1 MWKWSKPNSTKPKG
15 QSNKNTEITLKTTHR
30 KKKHFKEPTRAAAID
45 GAIRE
50 IETQSR
56 SFLFQ
61 VEKMKKKTYHLLL
74 CTIIDTEVYM
84 KILNIYIFKH
94 VEA

>member
-1 MWKWSKPNSTKPKG
+1 MEQTKF
-15 QSNKNTEITLKTTHR
+15 NKNQKAKATKTQKLHLKLPTEKEN
-30 KKKHFKEPTRAAAID
+30 FKEPTRAAEAATID

-50 IETQSR
+50 VEKQLR

-61 VEKMKKKTYHLLL
+61 VEKMMKKTYHLLL
-74 CTIIDTEVYM
+74 CTIIDTKVYM
-84 KILNIYIFKH
+84 KILNIYIFKL

>member
-1 MWKWSKPNSTKPKG
+1 MEETKI
-15 QSNKNTEITLKTTHR
+15 NKNQKAKATKTQKLHLKLPTE
-30 KKKHFKEPTRAAAID
+30 KHFKEPTRAAEEAAID

-50 IETQSR
+50 IEKQSR

-74 CTIIDTEVYM
+74 CTIIDTKVYM
-84 KILNIYIFKH
+84 KILNIYIFKL

>member
-1 MWKWSKPNSTKPKG
+1 MWKWSKPKSTNQKAKATKTQKLHLKLP
-15 QSNKNTEITLKTTHR
+15 TE
-30 KKKHFKEPTRAAAID
+30 KHFKEPTKAAAIN
-45 GAIRE
+45 GAISE
-50 IETQSR
+50 KQSR

-74 CTIIDTEVYM
+74 CTIIDTKVYM
-84 KILNIYIFKH
+84 KILNIYIFKL

>member
-1 MWKWSKPNSTKPKG
+1 MEQTKI
-15 QSNKNTEITLKTTHR
+15 NKNQKAKATKTQKLHLKLPTE
-30 KKKHFKEPTRAAAID
+30 KKIHFKEPTRAAAID

-50 IETQSR
+50 IEKQSR

-74 CTIIDTEVYM
+74 CTIIDTKVYM
-84 KILNIYIFKH
+84 KILNIYIFKP

>member
-1 MWKWSKPNSTKPKG
+1 MEETKI
-15 QSNKNTEITLKTTHR
+15 NKNQKAKATKTQKLHLKLPTE
-30 KKKHFKEPTRAAAID
+30 KHFKEPTRAAAID

-50 IETQSR
+50 IEKQSR

-61 VEKMKKKTYHLLL
+61 VEKMMKKTYHLLL
-74 CTIIDTEVYM
+74 CTIIDTKVYM
-84 KILNIYIFKH
+84 KILNIYIFKL

>member
-1 MWKWSKPNSTKPKG
+1 MEETKI
-15 QSNKNTEITLKTTHR
+15 NKNQKAKATKTQKLHLKLPTE
-30 KKKHFKEPTRAAAID
+30 KHFKEPTKAAAIN

-50 IETQSR
+50 KQSR

-61 VEKMKKKTYHLLL
+61 VEKMMKKTYHLLL
-74 CTIIDTEVYM
+74 CTIIDTKVYM

-94 VEA
+94 VDA

>member
-1 MWKWSKPNSTKPKG
+1 MEQTKINKNQKPKATKT
-15 QSNKNTEITLKTTHR
+15 QKLHLKLPTEN
-30 KKKHFKEPTRAAAID
+30 HFKEPTRAAAID

-50 IETQSR
+50 IEKQSR

-74 CTIIDTEVYM
+74 CTIIDTKVYM
-84 KILNIYIFKH
+84 KILNIYIFKL

>member
-1 MWKWSKPNSTKPKG
+1 MEQTKF
-15 QSNKNTEITLKTTHR
+15 NKNQKAKATKTQKLHLKLPTEKEN
-30 KKKHFKEPTRAAAID
+30 FKEPTRAAAID
-45 GAIRE
+45 GAIRKK
-50 IETQSR
+50 QSR

-74 CTIIDTEVYM
+74 CTIIDTEVYI
-84 KILNIYIFKH
+84 KILNIYIFKL

>member
-1 MWKWSKPNSTKPKG
+1 MEQTKI
-15 QSNKNTEITLKTTHR
+15 NKKQKAKVTKTQKLHLKLPTE
-30 KKKHFKEPTRAAAID
+30 KHFKEPTRAAAID

-50 IETQSR
+50 IEKQSR

-61 VEKMKKKTYHLLL
+61 VEKMMKKTYHLLL
-74 CTIIDTEVYM
+74 CTIIDTKVYM
-84 KILNIYIFKH
+84 KILNIYIFKL